1 LAFPVSPGS
10 AAPGFLRNTPLGRG
24 AKGNPRPACLG
35 QADGDGLFGG
45 AGAVFTLANVVH
57 LFADEFT
64 GLGAG
69 GFALPTISAGPF
81 ESFCFR
87 HKSF

>member
-1 LAFPVSPGS
+1 
-10 AAPGFLRNTPLGRG
+10 
-24 AKGNPRPACLG
+24 
-35 QADGDGLFGG
+35 
-45 AGAVFTLANVVH
+45 VFTLANVVH

-69 GFALPTISAGPF
+69 RFALPTIAAGPF

>member
-1 LAFPVSPGS
+1 M
-10 AAPGFLRNTPLGRG
+10 
-24 AKGNPRPACLG
+24 
-35 QADGDGLFGG
+35 
-45 AGAVFTLANVVH
+45 FTLANVVH
-57 LFADEFT
+57 LFANEFT

-69 GFALPTISAGPF
+69 GFALPTIAAGPF